1 MTSRADPGPASDRM
15 RRQATR
21 DTLPER
27 RLRSELWRRGLRYR
41 LHRRPEPGL
50 RRWADLLFVGARVAV
65 MVDGCQWHG
74 CDAHYRTPKTNPEFW
89 DSKIEVNRCR
99 DRDTNRRLTEAGWC
113 VIRVWEHEAI
123 EEAAD
128 RVEAAVRRPAGGR

>member
-41 LHRRPEPGL
+41 VHRRPEPGL

-99 DRDTNRRLTEAGWC
+99 DRDTKHND
-113 VIRVWEHEAI
+113 I
-123 EEAAD
+123 
-128 RVEAAVRRPAGGR
+128 

>member
-1 MTSRADPGPASDRM
+1 M
-15 RRQATR
+15 
-21 DTLPER
+21 
-27 RLRSELWRRGLRYR
+27 
-41 LHRRPEPGL
+41 
-50 RRWADLLFVGARVAV
+50 FVGARVAV

-74 CDAHYRTPKTNPEFW
+74 CDAHYRTPKTNSTFW

-99 DRDTNRRLTEAGWC
+99 DLDTNRRLTEAGWC